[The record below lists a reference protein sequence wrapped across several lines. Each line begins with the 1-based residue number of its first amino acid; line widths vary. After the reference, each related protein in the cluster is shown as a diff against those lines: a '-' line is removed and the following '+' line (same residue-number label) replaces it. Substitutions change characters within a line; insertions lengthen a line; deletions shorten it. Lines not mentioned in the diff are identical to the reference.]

1 MSSPRGGTEV
11 DQWRGEGKE
20 DEGRMKVSVSWIRIW
35 GVMTVRCN
43 VSG

>member
-20 DEGRMKVSVSWIRIW
+20 DERDAKECELDLV
-35 GVMTVRCN
+35 VMTVRCD
-43 VSG
+43 VSE